1 VIFYQRKILTKNFSF
16 YKFKNK
22 IPIIGD
28 GIYSNSNELI
38 DLTLKKD
45 LHKKIKFKERL
56 LAKEIYESY
65 KDTIFKKRF
74 NIEGHFENLKNKFN

>member
-1 VIFYQRKILTKNFSF
+1 M
-16 YKFKNK
+16 
-22 IPIIGD
+22 
-28 GIYSNSNELI
+28 I

-74 NIEGHFENLKNKFN
+74 NIEGHFENLKNKFNWVTYEVAKVFVLLNFSGKALY